1 MARPIKGILLITC
14 GMLLVFPVVFNFIIR
29 FLVVF
34 IGIYLIILGVL
45 ALTEK
50 HHYLD

>member
-14 GMLLVFPVVFNFIIR
+14 GVLLIFPVVFNFVLR

-45 ALTEK
+45 AIVER
-50 HHYLD
+50 DWD